1 MNLSEK
7 NKNKNQG
14 VPWWPSSSGIQCR
27 RRSAE
32 AAVPGPGT
40 SAGRRNGQN
49 KTNEKALYKV
59 VCKVISK
66 IHYLIKKKSKPQNTW
81 SMPYFMPEKRQMR
94 IRVKPSKILQIVC
107 EDLT

>member
-66 IHYLIKKKSKPQNTW
+66 IHYLIKKKKQTTKYMEYAIFYARKKADENKSQT
-81 SMPYFMPEKRQMR
+81 
-94 IRVKPSKILQIVC
+94 
-107 EDLT
+107 